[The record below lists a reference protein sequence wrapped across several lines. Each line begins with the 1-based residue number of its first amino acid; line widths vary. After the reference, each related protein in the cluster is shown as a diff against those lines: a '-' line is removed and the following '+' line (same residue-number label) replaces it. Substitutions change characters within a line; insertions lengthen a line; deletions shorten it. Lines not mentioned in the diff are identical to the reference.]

1 MIHYDTQVLI
11 VATSTFQFKTLFQQ
25 YNIWTEVELITVDP
39 TYNGTK
45 TWF

>member
-11 VATSTFQFKTLFQQ
+11 VATSTFQFKKLFQQ
-25 YNIWTEVELITVDP
+25 YNDLTEVELS

-45 TWF
+45 T